1 MTHPLHL
8 IGHRGACGERP
19 ENTLPSFDRAVEIGV
34 DVLET
39 DVHMSADGVVV
50 VSHDED
56 GTRAA
61 GMSARIAETP
71 LAELRTW
78 DVGRGFTDGM
88 GRLPYA
94 AQGLTMPT
102 LEELLDRFPDAQL
115 NIDIKQ
121 RSPRMVDVFLAVLHN
136 QHAEERATLAS
147 FHADVIGEVRQ
158 RFTGPTVLAQNE
170 VIALLATPLWLLRRT
185 GVAGNVVQVPV
196 RAGPIELGS
205 RAFID
210 KCHTLGLRIDFWT
223 VNDPVVAEILLDR
236 GADGMITDDPARLKP
251 LFDER
256 R

>member
-1 MTHPLHL
+1 M
-8 IGHRGACGERP
+8 
-19 ENTLPSFDRAVEIGV
+19 EIGV

-61 GMSARIAETP
+61 GKTARIADTP

-78 DVGRGFTDGM
+78 DVGRGFIDGM
-88 GRLPYA
+88 GRAPYA

-102 LEELLDRFPDAQL
+102 LEELLDRFPDARL

-121 RSPRMVDVFLAVLHN
+121 QSPPMVDAFLSVLQNH
-136 QHAEERATLAS
+136 HAQDRITLAS
-147 FHADVIGEVRQ
+147 FHADVIAEVRK
-158 RFTGPTVLAQNE
+158 RFTGPTVLAQRE
-170 VIALLATPLWLLRRT
+170 VIALLVTPLWLLRRT

-196 RAGPIELGS
+196 RAGPFELGS

-210 KCHTLGLRIDFWT
+210 KCHALGLRIDFWT
-223 VNDPVVAEILLDR
+223 VNDPIVADILLDR